1 MLRYRRVIATAE
13 HAATYFCSIL
23 LQHIII
29 TIAAVLFTCSST
41 MAEEDNRSA
50 ISSLIGSVVGGF
62 TDNSKHLFGT
72 GRFETLKATLAA
84 AAGEGTVLN
93 GGYEGSDVV
102 KSPHIERMLA
112 AYRVA
117 SGGRIIVVCSPADS
131 GKTKAAEFL
140 IHGKHPFRP
149 ARSLMVSAT
158 AMEDFPTEFS
168 RDELGVEKAGPVLG
182 QILCKALKSV
192 EPPSS
197 AGEFA
202 VKAGKAMDKATCT
215 LQETRPFVET
225 NAINMY
231 GPGQIPSPAVDR
243 KRLPMLIIDN
253 FNEATDENRAFVK
266 KLLQEA
272 SQFGVFVFI
281 LTSNETWAT
290 TLVGLNS
297 GSKIKPLHGNVDN
310 ANYEITDPFQGVPEW
325 NTLPW
330 PVETLRELI
339 RPVCDKHG
347 VDPAAV
353 VLDGDEMLPVEAKDR
368 VLRVTGF

>member
-1 MLRYRRVIATAE
+1 
-13 HAATYFCSIL
+13 
-23 LQHIII
+23 
-29 TIAAVLFTCSST
+29 
-41 MAEEDNRSA
+41 MAEEDNKSA

-149 ARSLMVSAT
+149 ARSLMIDAS

-168 RDELGVEKAGPVLG
+168 RDELGVEKQAGPVLG
-182 QILCKALKSV
+182 QILCKALTSV

-197 AGEFA
+197 AGEFVA
-202 VKAGKAMDKATCT
+202 KAGKFMDKATCT

-253 FNEATDENRAFVK
+253 FNSATDKNKKFVG

-272 SQFGVFVFI
+272 SQFKVFVFI
-281 LTSNETWAT
+281 LTRSEQWAT
-290 TLVGLNS
+290 TLVGLN
-297 GSKIKPLHGNVDN
+297 GGTKIKPLHGNVDN

-339 RPVCDKHG
+339 RPVCVKHG
-347 VDPAAV
+347 IDPVTVVPDGAV
-353 VLDGDEMLPVEAKDR
+353 MLPVTANDR
-368 VLRVTGF
+368 AIRATGS